1 MTEDSKKRVNRTPRN
16 KQPRKTGLRDLL
28 SPSYEEARAGIRGI
42 TLEQEVV
49 SVEELKARKRRRT
62 AIMGVATIIFL
73 VTVIVLSSLLIARLD
88 PFKKRDFAGDGNG
101 TAVTFVI
108 EQGETPQQIAESLQ
122 QQGIIADADKFVEVY
137 QSESKGKFLVPG
149 RYDLQKEMSSSAVVS
164 TLIGATSNVIYFAV
178 PQGKRVGETLDI
190 IAKQGELNRSELEEA
205 VKNYE
210 QYGVPS
216 NFPSIEGW
224 LHPGEYRFPK
234 GTDTK
239 KMIQARV
246 DKTKEDLKSVGVTT
260 DKRAFEVLTKASI
273 VELEA
278 QPKDYNAVAGII
290 ENRLSHTDGETSG
303 LIQSDATVTYGLGIR
318 SYHLTEEQKADKG
331 NKYNTYA
338 HQGLPAGPID
348 SPTLASIRATASP
361 EKNPY
366 YCWVTVDLDSG
377 ETKYSKTYEEHQRYV
392 EEYNQWCSNHKG
404 RCS

>member
-1 MTEDSKKRVNRTPRN
+1 MTEDSKKRVNRTPKN

-239 KMIQARV
+239 KMIQAMV

-260 DKRAFEVLTKASI
+260 DKRAF
-273 VELEA
+273 
-278 QPKDYNAVAGII
+278 
-290 ENRLSHTDGETSG
+290 
-303 LIQSDATVTYGLGIR
+303 
-318 SYHLTEEQKADKG
+318 
-331 NKYNTYA
+331 
-338 HQGLPAGPID
+338 
-348 SPTLASIRATASP
+348 
-361 EKNPY
+361 
-366 YCWVTVDLDSG
+366 
-377 ETKYSKTYEEHQRYV
+377 
-392 EEYNQWCSNHKG
+392 
-404 RCS
+404 